1 MATESSSLDKSYFQ
15 QFCDYMKRDT
25 KGVEIATYTIS
36 GVLFV
41 VAYNKIRPLTRFGK
55 PSDIPKHFIREQ
67 LPQYGRVQKIEPS
80 IQSGPLLIVKHRP
93 PLNLIFWSS
102 KTLPVRVAGIDI
114 NANGYSWLQSVVV
127 NRKVTFVPIQVNSGA
142 GFAEC
147 SVCFQEFSADKKR
160 LRQVDVAQALL
171 NLGFAKLAVPAVPRT
186 KIVSKD
192 PFERKVQTYYRT
204 LARSESYAKER
215 RTGLWQQALPPKLW
229 PVKVWQDALDGLVL
243 RMMPKTHR
251 LPELVR

>member
-1 MATESSSLDKSYFQ
+1 MAVESPVVDSYFQ

-25 KGVEIATYTIS
+25 RGVEIATYTIS
-36 GVLFV
+36 GVLFA

-67 LPQYGRVQKIEPS
+67 IPQYGRVQKIEPT

-93 PLNLIFWSS
+93 PLNLFFWSS

-127 NRKVTFVPIQVNSGA
+127 DRKVTFLPIQASSSKE
-142 GFAEC
+142 FAEC
-147 SVCFQEFSADKKR
+147 SVYFQELSSDRKWHRK
-160 LRQVDVAQALL
+160 VDVAQALL
-171 NLGFAKLAVPAVPRT
+171 NLGFAKLTVPVPRG
-186 KIVSKD
+186 KIDSKD
-192 PFERKVQTYYRT
+192 VFERKIQAYFRT
-204 LARSESYAKER
+204 LARSENTAKER
-215 RTGLWQQALPPKLW
+215 RIGLWQQTLPPKLW
-229 PVKVWQDALDGLVL
+229 PVKLWQNALDGLAL
-243 RMMPKTHR
+243 RIMPKTHR